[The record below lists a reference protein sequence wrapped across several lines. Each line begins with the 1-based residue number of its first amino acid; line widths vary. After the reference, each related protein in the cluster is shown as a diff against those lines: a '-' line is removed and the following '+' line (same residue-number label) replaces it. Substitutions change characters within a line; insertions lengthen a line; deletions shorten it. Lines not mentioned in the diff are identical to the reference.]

1 MKYANGVMYIILFNT
16 VLLLSV
22 EIAAH
27 YKSNAV
33 SVLGEAFHMLSD
45 LTNVLLNIISSAI
58 SHKYRGGKR
67 CTFGLKRLEVI
78 SSGISVILIWIPAV
92 VLVYISIGRLI
103 SPQPINKT
111 ILMGASGFSLFINI
125 VNFAIT
131 FWLNRKTNDMNVT
144 SLYIHALTDLSQAL
158 GICLAAAVLYINEKW
173 VFIDFICALFSAAI
187 CFGGSIGLFRDVVR
201 ILMDISP
208 VDPQGVHDIILGVPG
223 VSGVNDLKIWSVT
236 RRESAVMGKISIFK
250 GESFDKSLFMC
261 KEALMKNYD
270 FSYINIELS
279 SG

>member
-1 MKYANGVMYIILFNT
+1 MKYANSAMYIILFNT
-16 VLLLSV
+16 VLLLTV
-22 EIAAH
+22 EIIAH

-45 LTNVLLNIISSAI
+45 LTNVLLNIISSGI
-58 SHKYRGGKR
+58 SHRYKGGKR

-78 SSGISVILIWIPAV
+78 SSGISVILIWIPAAT
-92 VLVYISIGRLI
+92 LVYISLGRLM
-103 SPQPINKT
+103 SPQPIDKN

-131 FWLNRKTNDMNVT
+131 FWLNRHTNDMNVT

-158 GICLAAAVLYINEKW
+158 GMCLAAIVLYINEKW
-173 VFIDFICALFSAAI
+173 VFIDFLCALFSAAI
-187 CFGGSIGLFRDVVR
+187 CFGGSFSLFRDVIR

-208 VDPQGVHDIILGVPG
+208 VDPQDVHNVILGVPG
-223 VSGVNDLKIWSVT
+223 VSGVDDLKIWSLT
-236 RRESAVMGKISIFK
+236 RKEAAVMGKISIFK

-270 FSYINIELS
+270 FSYINIEQT